1 VITVIYEKICIS
13 HGSVATQ
20 LRCIGIFSNHC
31 ITNFPENVQV
41 KKIKIGQYLAKTRTK
56 MYGLL
61 FWPTRYNNINIYQS
75 INQLI
80 RFYFIQQ
87 TSINKYV

>member
-31 ITNFPENVQV
+31 ITNFPENMQV
-41 KKIKIGQYLAKTRTK
+41 KK
-56 MYGLL
+56 
-61 FWPTRYNNINIYQS
+61 
-75 INQLI
+75 
-80 RFYFIQQ
+80 
-87 TSINKYV
+87 